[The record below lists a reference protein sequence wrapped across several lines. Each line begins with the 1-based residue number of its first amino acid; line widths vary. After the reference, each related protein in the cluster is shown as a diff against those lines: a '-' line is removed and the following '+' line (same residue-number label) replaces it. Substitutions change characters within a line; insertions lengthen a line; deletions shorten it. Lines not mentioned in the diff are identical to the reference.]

1 MRTTLTL
8 DDDVARE
15 VRERMRERDA
25 GFKETVNDL
34 LRRGLAAAQQ
44 GPTRYDMPVFS
55 ATIRPGIDLDKAV
68 ALAAAL
74 EDDELLRKLEL
85 GK

>member
-1 MRTTLTL
+1 LTL
-8 DDDVARE
+8 DDDVARQI
-15 VRERMRERDA
+15 RERMRERDA
-25 GFKETVNDL
+25 GFKATVNDL
-34 LRRGLAAAQQ
+34 LRRGLVAAAQHAAA
-44 GPTRYDMPVFS
+44 YEIDVFDS
-55 ATIRPGIDLDKAV
+55 PIRPGIDLDKAV